1 MPAHAHL
8 ILAQKGTVNF
18 VEEAAF
24 MVVSVPVS
32 AFRGIDD
39 DDDGQLSRVE
49 LDNHQLEIR
58 TQFISK
64 VKLLSDEKS
73 VPLQLLLVD
82 ISPSDN
88 SKVAIANQI
97 IVLGRFDIHSKLIDS
112 DQMKNQSEKLKFE
125 YSLFGI
131 GSDERQQDFTMTRN
145 KESQWIRFTPE
156 QIIQE
161 VMPSFWETVL
171 QHVKQGLAHVLQ
183 SIDHL
188 LFLLVVLSVRFSIRA
203 IAIVLSCF
211 TVGHAISMVA
221 VVFFSFPVNPSV
233 VEPAIAATIVGIGL
247 LDRLIQNRKVPMSLM
262 TRSAIVFSCAL
273 IHGLGFASGLSE
285 LNLDLTGKIIS
296 LVGFNA
302 GIELGQLFVAFA
314 FVSLLSHF
322 QKSGAPR
329 KINFLVN
336 YWPHFSIGLGSLLFV
351 HRIFSI

>member
-8 ILAQKGTVNF
+8 MLAQKGTINF

-183 SIDHL
+183 GIDHL

-233 VEPAIAATIVGIGL
+233 VEPAIAATIVGIGV
-247 LDRLIQNRKVPMSLM
+247 LDRLIENRKAPMSLM

-302 GIELGQLFVAFA
+302 GIELGQLFVAFT
-314 FVSLLSHF
+314 FVFLLSHF

-329 KINFLVN
+329 KINFSVN